1 MKEKSISSQ
10 DPTSCEIKPAVTL
23 KKRVP
28 QGRPR
33 DEKAHQAIMATAL
46 QMARTKNRYR
56 DITIESIAKEAKV
69 AKTTIYR
76 WWDSK
81 SDLIHEACFAGQ
93 LHDPEPCSL
102 AEELRDLLT
111 QAYQM
116 HISRATRGIMA
127 GLLAEYIEY
136 SQEHTEWLTESV
148 FPFERDLNNI
158 LTLICDRGLARGDG
172 ESDCNI
178 RAMTKTIETTL
189 FHNCITYGQ
198 TCNEERMTILMQ
210 QVVAAAS
217 LPKLNA

>member
-46 QMARTKNRYR
+46 QMALTKNRYR
-56 DITIESIAKEAKV
+56 DITIENIAEEAKV

-93 LHDPEPCSL
+93 LHDPAPCSMK
-102 AEELRDLLT
+102 AELRDLLN

-116 HISRATRGIMA
+116 HISRATRGVMA
-127 GLLAEYIEY
+127 GLLADYIEY
-136 SQEHTEWLTESV
+136 SQENAESI

-158 LTLICDRGLARGDG
+158 LTLICNRGQARGDC
-172 ESDCNI
+172 ELDCNI
-178 RAMTKTIETTL
+178 RAMAKTIEMTL
-189 FHNCITYGQ
+189 FNNCITYGQ
-198 TCNEERMTILMQ
+198 TCNDEQINILMQ
-210 QVVAAAS
+210 QVIAAAS
-217 LPKLNA
+217 LPQWNA